1 MIWLIRTQALQIL
14 WDSVYIL
21 THALN
26 NFCRPYVRQ
35 LFCKKLQTHFSRN
48 VRFIICNI
56 FSQVKVILLSWH
68 LHFRHVSLVSN
79 ILITIWRFGNLQEV
93 GLYIFNQLSK
103 TLRGES
109 SFQTFK
115 ACVRYFLSNFYFSP
129 NDSPSKTMKNVFSWS
144 KKLFSFSRYS
154 IFAFP
159 SSPLFF
165 PVSYCFRVWFKK
177 NLKVYDVIICL
188 NKNLMTHFFRDL
200 ETEIRCYNET
210 YSIDRVLNAEH
221 FYGKIM
227 QKMWTKSWR

>member
-26 NFCRPYVRQ
+26 NFFRPYVRQ

-68 LHFRHVSLVSN
+68 LHFRHVSLVFN
-79 ILITIWRFGNLQEV
+79 ILITIWRFGNLQEL
-93 GLYIFNQLSK
+93 GLHIFNQLPK

-109 SFQTFK
+109 SFQIFK
-115 ACVRYFLSNFYFSP
+115 ARVRYFYQIFIFHQMIALQKLWKMFLIS
-129 NDSPSKTMKNVFSWS
+129 S

-154 IFAFP
+154 NICISVFASFF
-159 SSPLFF
+159 SCQPL
-165 PVSYCFRVWFKK
+165 
-177 NLKVYDVIICL
+177 L
-188 NKNLMTHFFRDL
+188 
-200 ETEIRCYNET
+200 
-210 YSIDRVLNAEH
+210 
-221 FYGKIM
+221 
-227 QKMWTKSWR
+227 